1 MIGLKTNVPAAAQE
15 LADVAR
21 LFYPMETVGQGMED
35 PCLAHEMTEEPSGWL
50 HRARWARGGM
60 QREAALTL
68 PYPPGRDPIVELRLI
83 RRGAKLAAFQ
93 AMQTLENR
101 WLPWGALTGIRP
113 TKLFRQLIQE
123 TGSEEAAARALTN
136 TFAVTAQRVAL
147 VQDILHQQEGIYTW
161 GDEQS
166 IDIYIGIPFCRT
178 RCLYCSFIS
187 VDMSR
192 TRCDIA
198 GYVDALCQEI
208 EWGGQ
213 LVREMGRV
221 VRAVYVGGGT
231 PSAIGVEPLRR
242 VLSAAMA
249 AFPGAR
255 EFTVEAGRPDTLGGD
270 MLPMLKEMGVGR
282 ISINPQTLCDE
293 TLAAIGRGHT
303 SAQALEAVERA
314 AALGFAHI
322 NMDLIMG
329 LPGEGLKQAESTLAG
344 IESLAVDNLTIHTL
358 TIKRSSAL
366 HEHLERYPLP
376 ETGEVEAMV
385 EAGARCARRMGME
398 PYYLYRQKNQRGNLE
413 NVGYTRPG
421 AACIYNVDIMEE
433 THDTLALGA
442 GAISK
447 HMHFSQNRHE
457 RLPHA
462 KSVPHYIAQLPEYR
476 EKLRA
481 FFLGE
486 AQRYT

>member
-1 MIGLKTNVPAAAQE
+1 MIGLKTTVLAAAQE

-21 LFYPMETVGQGMED
+21 LFYPMETVGEGMEE
-35 PCLAHEMTEEPSGWL
+35 PCLAHEMTEAPSGWI
-50 HRARWARGGM
+50 HRARWVRGGA

-68 PYPPGRDPIVELRLI
+68 PYPAQRDPVVDLRLI
-83 RRGAKLAAFQ
+83 RRGAKLAAFR
-93 AMQTLENR
+93 AMQALEDR
-101 WLPWGALTGIRP
+101 RLPWGALTGIRP

-123 TGSEEAAARALTN
+123 TGSGEAAARALTD

-147 VQDILHQQEGIYTW
+147 VQDILRQQEGIYTW

-198 GYVDALCQEI
+198 GYVDALCGEI

-213 LVREMGRV
+213 LVRQMGRA

-270 MLPMLKEMGVGR
+270 MLPMLRDMGVGR

-314 AALGFAHI
+314 SALGFAHI

-329 LPGEGLKQAESTLAG
+329 LPGEGLKQAEATLRGIAG
-344 IESLAVDNLTIHTL
+344 LAVDNLTIHTL

-385 EAGARCARRMGME
+385 EAGARCARHMGMQ

-447 HMHFSQNRHE
+447 HMHFAQNRHE

-462 KSVPHYIAQLPEYR
+462 KSVPHYIAQLPEYQD
-476 EKLRA
+476 KLKA
-481 FFLGE
+481 FFLENEG
-486 AQRYT
+486 

>member
-1 MIGLKTNVPAAAQE
+1 MIGLMTNVPAAAQE

-21 LFYPMETVGQGMED
+21 LFYPMEAVGEGVED
-35 PCLAHEMTEEPSGWL
+35 PCLTHEMAATPSGWV
-50 HRARWARGGM
+50 HRASWTRNGV
-60 QREAALTL
+60 QRKAELML
-68 PYPPGRDPIVELRLI
+68 PFPAKRDPVVDLRLI
-83 RRGAKLAAFQ
+83 RRGAKLAAFR
-93 AMQTLENR
+93 AMQTMEER

-113 TKLFRQLIQE
+113 TKLFRQLIHE
-123 TGSEEAAARALTN
+123 TGSEDAAAHALTD
-136 TFAVTAQRVAL
+136 TFAVTPQRVAL
-147 VQDILHQQEGIYTW
+147 VRDILQQQEGIYTW
-161 GDEQS
+161 GDES
-166 IDIYIGIPFCRT
+166 AIDVYIGIPFCRT

-192 TRCDIA
+192 TRCDVA
-198 GYVDALCQEI
+198 GYVDALCREI
-208 EWGGQ
+208 DWGGQ
-213 LVREMGRV
+213 LVRRMGRA

-242 VLSAAMA
+242 VLSAAQA
-249 AFPGAR
+249 AFPHAR

-270 MLPMLKEMGVGR
+270 MLPMLRDMGVGR

-293 TLAAIGRGHT
+293 TLKAIGRGHT
-303 SAQALEAVERA
+303 SAQTLDAVEKA
-314 AALGFAHI
+314 AGLGFAHI

-329 LPGEGLKQAESTLAG
+329 LPGEGLKQAEATLAG
-344 IESLAVDNLTIHTL
+344 IEHLPVDNLTVHTL

-376 ETGEVEAMV
+376 DTDEVEAMV
-385 EAGARCARRMGME
+385 EAGARCARRMGMY

-413 NVGYTRPG
+413 NVGYTKPG

-447 HMHFSQNRHE
+447 HMHFAENRHE

-476 EKLRA
+476 KKLEA

-486 AQRYT
+486 DQR